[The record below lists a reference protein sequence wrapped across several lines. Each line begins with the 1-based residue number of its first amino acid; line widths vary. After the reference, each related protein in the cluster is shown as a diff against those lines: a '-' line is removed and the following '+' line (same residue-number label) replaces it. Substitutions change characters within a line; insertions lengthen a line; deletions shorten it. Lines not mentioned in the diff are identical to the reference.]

1 MKNLRIS
8 SYWAAAILVG
18 CAAANV
24 ASGQEYDKTFL
35 SDYSKLVATPLPNN
49 AGTDLIYV
57 QPAAFEKK
65 DTYTAVMIDQPE
77 VLMSGKSEY
86 NGAKPADL
94 MAIAELFRKDVG
106 EALAAGGY
114 QIVDAPGPSV
124 LYMKSAITDLSLTRK
139 RRPLLAYTPVGFVLK
154 VGVDAVL
161 NMMEKYDI
169 MGANVQG
176 EFSDSVS
183 SEELADFVALRGNNG
198 HRMTF
203 DELERD
209 VKDFASR
216 LRCRLDN
223 SHMPDNKINCLDPA
237 ARAAREAA
245 NKH

>member
-1 MKNLRIS
+1 MKDLCIS
-8 SYWAAAILVG
+8 TRWAVAVLG
-18 CAAANV
+18 CIAANG
-24 ASGQEYDKTFL
+24 ACGQEYNKTFL
-35 SDYSKLVATPLPNN
+35 SDYSKLVASPLPNN
-49 AGTDLIYV
+49 GGTDLIYL
-57 QPAAFEKK
+57 QPAAFEKREA
-65 DTYTAVMIDQPE
+65 YTAVMIDQPE
-77 VLMSGKSEY
+77 VLMSATSDY

-94 MAIAELFRKDVG
+94 TAIAELFRKDVG
-106 EALAAGGY
+106 DALAAGGY
-114 QIVDAPGPSV
+114 RIVDAPGAGV
-124 LYMKSAITDLSLTRK
+124 LYLKSAITDLSLTRK

-169 MGANVQG
+169 TGANVQG

-203 DELERD
+203 DELEKD

-223 SHMPDNKINCLDPA
+223 THMPDNKINCLDPE
-237 ARAAREAA
+237 ARATREAA
-245 NKH
+245 HKH